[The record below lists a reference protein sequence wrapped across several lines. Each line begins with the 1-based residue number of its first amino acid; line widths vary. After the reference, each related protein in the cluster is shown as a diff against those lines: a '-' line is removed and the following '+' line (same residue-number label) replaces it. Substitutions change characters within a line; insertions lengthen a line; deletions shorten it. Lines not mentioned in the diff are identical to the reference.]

1 MGSGVIAGEL
11 SYHPTAPA
19 GTLSSFGQRARIQY
33 PLTMP
38 VLIDD
43 AVFDFAKLEETFPA
57 SVTITRTSEQDYKSR
72 QLIVWIDG
80 KQVSTLLWGDSFS
93 CELTPGPHRLQ
104 VSNTLVWK
112 TIEFV
117 LGPGNRFLRGAQPA
131 GPGERLLP
139 PGPWRRS
146 ALCDSAQDELLN
158 GRNGHTCSCR

>member
-1 MGSGVIAGEL
+1 
-11 SYHPTAPA
+11 
-19 GTLSSFGQRARIQY
+19 
-33 PLTMP
+33 MP

-57 SVTITRTSEQDYKSR
+57 SVTITRTSEQDYKAR

-117 LGPGNRFLRGAQPA
+117 LGPGEQIFFEALNRLGPGSVFCLLVLGA
-131 GPGERLLP
+131 GPLYVTL
-139 PGPWRRS
+139 RRM
-146 ALCDSAQDELLN
+146 
-158 GRNGHTCSCR
+158 SC

>member
-1 MGSGVIAGEL
+1 
-11 SYHPTAPA
+11 
-19 GTLSSFGQRARIQY
+19 
-33 PLTMP
+33 MP

-57 SVTITRTSEQDYKSR
+57 SVTITRTSEQDYKAR

-117 LGPGNRFLRGAQPA
+117 LGPGNRSSS
-131 GPGERLLP
+131 
-139 PGPWRRS
+139 RR
-146 ALCDSAQDELLN
+146 
-158 GRNGHTCSCR
+158 